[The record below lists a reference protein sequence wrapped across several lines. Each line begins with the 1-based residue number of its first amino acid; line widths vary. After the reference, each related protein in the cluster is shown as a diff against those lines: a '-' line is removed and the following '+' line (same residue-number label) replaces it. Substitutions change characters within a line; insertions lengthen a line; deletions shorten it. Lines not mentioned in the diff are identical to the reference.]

1 MQSSACAM
9 HVIPMITIK
18 SNLLKALMHVLQ
30 VITTGIHTDSS
41 DNIIYHIPL
50 MTNTNIMTGYTY
62 VHTCN
67 CILQV
72 LPGLKFPVSCMD

>member
-30 VITTGIHTDSS
+30 VITTGIHTDSI
-41 DNIIYHIPL
+41 DNIIYHIPF
-50 MTNTNIMTGYTY
+50 NDK
-62 VHTCN
+62 H
-67 CILQV
+67 
-72 LPGLKFPVSCMD
+72 